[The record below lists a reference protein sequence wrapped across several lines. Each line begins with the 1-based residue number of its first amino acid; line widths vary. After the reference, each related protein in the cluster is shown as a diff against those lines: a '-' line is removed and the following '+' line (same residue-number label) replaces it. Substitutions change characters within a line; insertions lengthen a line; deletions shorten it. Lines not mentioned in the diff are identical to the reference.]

1 MLLDRDDVKFVKS
14 SSNGKDYGVHVVV
27 IVSEPSLETSSTKP
41 NSEQEWKLI
50 LKWKDRLK
58 R

>member
-27 IVSEPSLETSSTKP
+27 IDSEPSLEISSTKP
-41 NSEQEWKLI
+41 NSEQE
-50 LKWKDRLK
+50 
-58 R
+58 

>member
-27 IVSEPSLETSSTKP
+27 IDLKYKAKLRARVEADTKM
-41 NSEQEWKLI
+41 ERQAEAIAIKA
-50 LKWKDRLK
+50 
-58 R
+58 